1 MHVPYGHIEKDGF
14 GRHGTASSRIV
25 GFYAAAFG
33 FALSLLVLSSE
44 VPHSYDQFRSDL
56 TLPLRKKRLH
66 LARRRSARPP
76 LPLWRRTGRRTGDYK
91 MKRNPEGKILDAE
104 RLQRISY
111 IVGIYKALRILYG
124 KDLGNRF
131 MHLPNSNRMFNG
143 STPLEYMKKGGLLA
157 MQDVRRLLDAR
168 RGGI

>member
-1 MHVPYGHIEKDGF
+1 
-14 GRHGTASSRIV
+14 
-25 GFYAAAFG
+25 
-33 FALSLLVLSSE
+33 
-44 VPHSYDQFRSDL
+44 
-56 TLPLRKKRLH
+56 
-66 LARRRSARPP
+66 
-76 LPLWRRTGRRTGDYK
+76 
-91 MKRNPEGKILDAE
+91 MKRNPEGKVLDAE

-131 MHLPNSNRMFNG
+131 VHLPNSNRMFNG